1 MKTLMFKIYLFV
13 LCIAGPI
20 DVCAQKKLVN
30 VKVSGEEFVT
40 IDNQLSVTLN
50 FIVDDTRI
58 KKDDMLILTPILK
71 SNKNSVDSLSL
82 SPIVL
87 AGKQRHKMLNR
98 KIKLGVPLFS
108 GQRLQTIVVRD
119 NRKAQEVRYQ
129 VLVPRQQ
136 WMTDASLS
144 VNKLLSGCA
153 DCTSNQGDQLIA
165 ENIEQSVSHAI
176 VSPSYQLTYIVPE
189 VEPVKVRSDRH
200 TATFNFVVNRFELLR
215 NFKDNNLKFAEIDS
229 IINGIKGN
237 DDFQITEFTIT
248 GYASPEASV
257 SHNLIL
263 AKNRADAFANYVMSR
278 FGFTRDRFTVES
290 YGEDWEGVR
299 KAVVASDL
307 KDKQSI
313 LAIID
318 RVENPD
324 ARDEQLIKLSNG
336 QTYRT
341 LLDEFYPPLRR
352 TEYTIAYTVRSFDV
366 EEAKAIIKTNPKL
379 LSLNEMY
386 MVAHSYGAGSREFN
400 EVFDIAV
407 RMYPD
412 SEIAIMNSAAADI
425 ENNAIDRAIQQMQK
439 LHDNPK
445 AWNNLGVAYVLK
457 GDLRKAMEFFSKA
470 ATTNNADAVR
480 NLENLKKYMKG
491 ME

>member
-1 MKTLMFKIYLFV
+1 MKTLMFKFYLFA

-20 DVCAQKKLVN
+20 AVSAQKQQVDI
-30 VKVSGEEFVT
+30 KVFNDRFVT
-40 IDNQLSVTLN
+40 MDDRISVSFD
-50 FIVDDTRI
+50 FIVDNSWI
-58 KKDDMLILTPILK
+58 KKGDMLILTPILK
-71 SNKNSVDSLSL
+71 SNKNNADSLAL
-82 SPIVL
+82 SPVVV
-87 AGKQRHKMLNR
+87 AGKQRFKILNR
-98 KIKLGVPLFS
+98 KIKLGLPLLS
-108 GQRLQTIVVRD
+108 NKSMPTVLVCD
-119 NRKAQEVRYQ
+119 NKKAQTVNYQ
-129 VLVPRQQ
+129 VSVPRQQ

-153 DCTSNQGDQLIA
+153 DCTRNEGDQLIA
-165 ENIEQSVSHAI
+165 QNIVQPVPPVIA
-176 VSPSYQLTYIVPE
+176 SPTFQLTYIVPE

-200 TATFNFVVNRFELLR
+200 IATFNFVVNRFELLR

-229 IINGIKGN
+229 IINGIQGN

-324 ARDEQLIKLSNG
+324 ARDEHLVKLSYG

-366 EEAKAIIKTNPKL
+366 EEAKEIIKTNPKL

-439 LHDNPK
+439 LGDNPK
-445 AWNNLGVAYVLK
+445 VWNNLGVAYALK
-457 GDLRKAMEFFSKA
+457 GDLQKAMEFFSKA
-470 ATTNNADAVR
+470 ATANNADAER
-480 NLENLKKYMKG
+480 NLQDLKKYMQG
-491 ME
+491 IE